1 MDLGFLGL
9 PFTWDNRQEVNN
21 NIKVRLDRGLANSEL
36 LDLFYEAKVSH
47 VQTTGSD
54 HCGLL
59 IELSRSRVQLARGRR
74 SFRYENMWR

>member
-1 MDLGFLGL
+1 MTVGLMDLGFLGL

-47 VQTTGSD
+47 
-54 HCGLL
+54 
-59 IELSRSRVQLARGRR
+59 EPRGAITVV
-74 SFRYENMWR
+74 F